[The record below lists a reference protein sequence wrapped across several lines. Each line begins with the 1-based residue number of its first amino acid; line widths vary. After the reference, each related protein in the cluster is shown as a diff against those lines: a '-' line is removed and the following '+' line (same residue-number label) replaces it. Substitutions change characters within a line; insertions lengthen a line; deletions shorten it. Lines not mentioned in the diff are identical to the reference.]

1 MVLTMGV
8 LVVNAQAGLTDF
20 AGTWTL
26 NTEKST
32 QPKDGMRMI
41 GSNFTA
47 VQDSNLLTIER
58 TRAVQDINST
68 SVIVKY
74 TLDGKESINTS
85 TKGDSKSFANWST
98 DGKSLSIETSRTTE
112 MNGESVTVKSTEVWA
127 LTDIKTLT
135 VSSTQ
140 QGPDGEVITTMV
152 YDKV

>member
-85 TKGDSKSFANWST
+85 TRGESKSFANWSA
-98 DGKSLSIETSRTTE
+98 DRKSLSIETSRTME
-112 MNGESVTVKSTEVWA
+112 MNGEPVTVKSTEVWA

-140 QGPDGEVITTMV
+140 QGPDGEEITTMV